1 MNVVCSNCNRVG
13 HAWPLCPDLT
23 GDPHQ
28 EAWYVAARAAEVER
42 ERIRARLM
50 EMHERDK
57 ERHNYWHVAVVEL
70 FGS

>member
-1 MNVVCSNCNRVG
+1 MECKHGTHEPCD
-13 HAWPLCPDLT
+13 LCAEEDAEH
-23 GDPHQ
+23 DREMAIQ
-28 EAWYVAARAAEVER
+28 ARIDAARADER